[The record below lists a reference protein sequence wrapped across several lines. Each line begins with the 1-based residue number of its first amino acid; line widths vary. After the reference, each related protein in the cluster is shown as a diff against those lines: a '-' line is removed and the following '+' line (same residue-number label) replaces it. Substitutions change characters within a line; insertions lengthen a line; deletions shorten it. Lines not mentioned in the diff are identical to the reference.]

1 MIRLILLVLLITCG
15 CSTTKLSTD
24 NVKVNKIKLDKDKRI
39 TNGY

>member
-1 MIRLILLVLLITCG
+1 MIRLIFLVLLINCG